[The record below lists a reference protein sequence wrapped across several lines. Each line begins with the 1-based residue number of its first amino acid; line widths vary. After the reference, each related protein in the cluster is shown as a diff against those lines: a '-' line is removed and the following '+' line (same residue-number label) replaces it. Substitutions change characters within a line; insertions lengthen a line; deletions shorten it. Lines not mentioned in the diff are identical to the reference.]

1 MQIKNMFE
9 EIRTQAPGRI
19 NLIGEHT
26 DYNGG
31 FVLPA
36 AIDKN
41 TKVLIKLNGTEQV
54 VNARS
59 LNYNES
65 FTFQLSNFNRLESGW
80 QNYVMGVVAEVQ
92 KLNNTITGFD
102 LEFEGNIPI
111 GSGMSSSAALECS
124 LAYALNELFEL
135 NLSKIQLIE
144 ASQLAEHN
152 FVGTRCGIMDQFTSV
167 MGKKDHAIL
176 LDCSTMEHKYFPL
189 KLNEYEILLLNTN
202 VSHNLATSE
211 YNTRRQ
217 ECELGLEILS
227 KTYANCFSFRDF
239 TIDQLNDSRQLMT
252 ETVYQRCRH
261 VLTENNRV
269 LSATQALVDGKIHI
283 LGRLMYQSHQ
293 SLQYDYNVSCAE
305 LDYLVSQTIG
315 KDYILGSRMMG
326 GGFGGCTISLIDKN
340 KTEAFIVEIK
350 KAYLSKFNIELIPYR
365 VSIDDGARVI

>member
-1 MQIKNMFE
+1 
-9 EIRTQAPGRI
+9 
-19 NLIGEHT
+19 
-26 DYNGG
+26 
-31 FVLPA
+31 
-36 AIDKN
+36 
-41 TKVLIKLNGTEQV
+41 
-54 VNARS
+54 
-59 LNYNES
+59 
-65 FTFQLSNFNRLESGW
+65 
-80 QNYVMGVVAEVQ
+80 
-92 KLNNTITGFD
+92 
-102 LEFEGNIPI
+102 
-111 GSGMSSSAALECS
+111 MSTL
-124 LAYALNELFEL
+124 
-135 NLSKIQLIE
+135 KI
-144 ASQLAEHN
+144 HN
-152 FVGTRCGIMDQFTSV
+152 
-167 MGKKDHAIL
+167 
-176 LDCSTMEHKYFPL
+176 
-189 KLNEYEILLLNTN
+189 
-202 VSHNLATSE
+202 
-211 YNTRRQ
+211 
-217 ECELGLEILS
+217 LS